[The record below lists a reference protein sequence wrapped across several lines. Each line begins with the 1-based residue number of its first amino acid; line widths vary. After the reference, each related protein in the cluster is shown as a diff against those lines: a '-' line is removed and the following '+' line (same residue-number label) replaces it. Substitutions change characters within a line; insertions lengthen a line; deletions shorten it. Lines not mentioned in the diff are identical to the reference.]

1 MPRSRQW
8 LNCDGTVIERLVV
21 ASKNPDKIAEIEA
34 VLVTTKLV
42 GELVRGLDWPD
53 VDETESTLEG
63 NALLKARAVHEATGL
78 PALADDTGLFVD
90 ALGGLP
96 GVTTARFAGPRAT
109 YDDNVKL
116 LLATLGDQ
124 LDRTATFRSVVALVG
139 SGEDL
144 VAEGELT
151 GVITNAPRGD
161 NGFGYDPVF
170 EVDGSTLAELSD
182 EEKNQI
188 SHRARALEALV
199 EML

>member
-1 MPRSRQW
+1 M
-8 LNCDGTVIERLVV
+8 IERLVV
-21 ASKNPDKIAEIEA
+21 ASKNSDKIAEIEA
-34 VLVTTKLV
+34 VLVASGAT
-42 GELVRGLDWPD
+42 GEIVRGLDWPD
-53 VDETESTLEG
+53 VDETEDTLEG
-63 NALLKARAVHEATGL
+63 NALLKARAVHRATGL

-96 GVTTARFAGPRAT
+96 GVITARFAGPRAT

-124 LDRTATFRSVVALVG
+124 FDRTATFRSVVALVG

-144 VAEGELT
+144 VAEGELK
-151 GVITNAPRGD
+151 GVIINAPRGD

-188 SHRARALEALV
+188 SHRARALQALV